1 MHSFYELSVLF
12 LGDLPVG
19 FTFLY
24 SIFAFI
30 LGVIT
35 VSVVFMFFKMCF
47 HILGV
52 KQMLEIFK
60 FIFNC
65 IGQVFNTMNNF
76 LVVNGVSLL
85 VFYLG
90 FLVLPIIL
98 LIIKLGVDVGVRPL
112 SSSFSLS
119 NTENSNEKK
128 EQKIMVV
135 NILR

>member
-1 MHSFYELSVLF
+1 
-12 LGDLPVG
+12 
-19 FTFLY
+19 
-24 SIFAFI
+24 
-30 LGVIT
+30 
-35 VSVVFMFFKMCF
+35 
-47 HILGV
+47 
-52 KQMLEIFK
+52 MLEIFK

-119 NTENSNEKK
+119 NSENSNEKK

>member
-1 MHSFYELSVLF
+1 MHSFYDLSVLF

-52 KQMLEIFK
+52 K
-60 FIFNC
+60 
-65 IGQVFNTMNNF
+65 
-76 LVVNGVSLL
+76 
-85 VFYLG
+85 
-90 FLVLPIIL
+90 
-98 LIIKLGVDVGVRPL
+98 
-112 SSSFSLS
+112 
-119 NTENSNEKK
+119 
-128 EQKIMVV
+128 
-135 NILR
+135 

>member
-1 MHSFYELSVLF
+1 
-12 LGDLPVG
+12 
-19 FTFLY
+19 
-24 SIFAFI
+24 
-30 LGVIT
+30 
-35 VSVVFMFFKMCF
+35 
-47 HILGV
+47 
-52 KQMLEIFK
+52 MLEIFK

-98 LIIKLGVDVGVRPL
+98 LIIKLGVDVSVRPL
-112 SSSFSLS
+112 SSSFSLT
-119 NTENSNEKK
+119 NDENSNEKK